1 MALLALL
8 VTTTGCPSSSVLG
21 LDPKASNDGSM
32 LPDQAADEQA
42 PGANDGTPCA
52 KWGRSKSVAR
62 IADPGLQEISGLVVS
77 RTQKNLLWVIE
88 DSRTEAMVYGVTM
101 QGAVVA
107 KVRLEGAENF
117 DWEDIA
123 SGPCPAGTC
132 LVVAD
137 TGDNLLQRKNPRL
150 YRFTEPDL
158 SQAAADGRVHGRGN
172 ARGKRATL
180 ELTVTPEMFSFRDP
194 NGPQDAEAVAIAPTG
209 EALVFT
215 KRKDDTTHLFA
226 VALKDAQTQQ
236 TATLIGILPT
246 GGGDEG
252 TSAQATAADLWPD
265 GSRLLLRTYLHLWE
279 WDLTG
284 KSLKDAPT
292 IKPQELGAALE
303 PQGEAAAYDV
313 LGRGI
318 VHTSEGTTPPLYRKG
333 CRR

>member
-1 MALLALL
+1 
-8 VTTTGCPSSSVLG
+8 
-21 LDPKASNDGSM
+21 
-32 LPDQAADEQA
+32 LPGQAADEQA
-42 PGANDGTPCA
+42 PGANDGAPCD
-52 KWGRSKSVAR
+52 KWGRSTSAAR
-62 IADPGLQEISGLVVS
+62 IADTGLQEISGLVVS
-77 RTQKNLLWVIE
+77 RTQKDLLWVIE
-88 DSRTEAMVYGVTM
+88 DSRTEPLVYGLNM
-101 QGAVVA
+101 QGVVVA

-137 TGDNLLQRKNPRL
+137 TGDNLKQRKQPRL
-150 YRFTEPDL
+150 YRFAEPGL
-158 SQAAADGRVHGRGN
+158 STAHG
-172 ARGKRATL
+172 ARTQGGI
-180 ELTVTPEMFSFRDP
+180 ELTVQPEMFSFRYPD
-194 NGPQDAEAVAIAPTG
+194 GPQDAEAVAMTPTG
-209 EALVFT
+209 QALIFT
-215 KRKDDTTHLFA
+215 KRKDDTTHMFS
-226 VALKDAQTQQ
+226 VALEDAQTQGA
-236 TATLIGILPT
+236 ATLIGILPT